1 MKNRVN
7 FLRQRFRFYTIFAI
21 VLLIAFSMASC
32 GDGSTSG
39 GSSKGTLIVQNVST
53 YPEEIITEL
62 YTTNHDTGIN
72 KRESVGTGIS
82 VREERSFSLDEGQYT
97 VRIETNY
104 DDGDTI
110 EFYLRSGST
119 ITIKWNGYHLSR

>member
-1 MKNRVN
+1 
-7 FLRQRFRFYTIFAI
+7 
-21 VLLIAFSMASC
+21 LLT
-32 GDGSTSG
+32 G
-39 GSSKGTLIVQNVST
+39 
-53 YPEEIITEL
+53 EL
-62 YTTNHDTGIN
+62 LC

-104 DDGDTI
+104 PDEGEI

-119 ITIKWNGYHLSR
+119 VTLKWNGDRLTR